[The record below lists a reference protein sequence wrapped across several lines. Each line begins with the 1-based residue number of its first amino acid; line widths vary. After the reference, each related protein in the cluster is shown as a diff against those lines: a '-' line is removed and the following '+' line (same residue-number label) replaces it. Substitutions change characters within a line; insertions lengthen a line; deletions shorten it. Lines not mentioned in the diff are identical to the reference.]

1 MDQVM
6 VDPARAI
13 MMRAIYIDST
23 APKFLAM
30 QVDKHI
36 GAGCMAFFTSCREVS
51 HRLVT
56 FEWTWPRPMIIHGCS
71 YTAAA
76 CSIAADR

>member
-13 MMRAIYIDST
+13 MMRDIDST

-30 QVDKHI
+30 QVDKH
-36 GAGCMAFFTSCREVS
+36 
-51 HRLVT
+51 
-56 FEWTWPRPMIIHGCS
+56 
-71 YTAAA
+71 
-76 CSIAADR
+76 